1 MSKVLVVDDER
12 LMRDLLGALLTR
24 HGHDVITAA
33 SGPEGLELFR
43 THRPQLTVLDLSMPD
58 MDGIAVL
65 RRLRAIDEQAAV
77 VVLTGTGT
85 DDLENQ
91 ARQLGVTDFL
101 KKALSP
107 DVIVAALERAS
118 GQVAGSAASTAPG
131 AALTPPEGEASIL
144 VVEDE
149 PNSREMVTQF
159 LLNRGYHVRSAPD
172 GAEALFMVQ
181 EQAPHLIVLD
191 LYMPGMN
198 GIEVIKTL
206 KRRDFRGSIIV
217 LTGSQDEKLLEQA
230 LELGSVDVLGKPV
243 DLDRLMLAIDVGL
256 LLSGSPTPMSS
267 SRATPAGQ
275 AKPVAASTTAP
286 DATRAR
292 QAPVEPQETR
302 PGRSRPEIL
311 VVEDEP
317 DASRLLRDYLLLQGY
332 AVKFAATGAEALS
345 LLQKRTPDVLI
356 MDLSMPGVNGVE
368 MLRRLQTSRPNGL
381 PFGVIIQTGS
391 AGDALLDQA
400 RALGHFEIL
409 HKPVDFKQLDAA
421 IKLQL
426 KHKS

>member
-1 MSKVLVVDDER
+1 MGKVLVVDDER

-43 THRPQLTVLDLSMPD
+43 THRPQLTILDLSMPD

-65 RRLRAIDEQAAV
+65 KRVRVIDAHAAV

-85 DDLENQ
+85 DDLEHQ

-101 KKALSP
+101 KKSFSP
-107 DVIVAALERAS
+107 DVIVAALDRATRH
-118 GQVAGSAASTAPG
+118 VAQSSTSAVPGPASA
-131 AALTPPEGEASIL
+131 EASIL

-159 LLNRGYHVRSAPD
+159 LVNRGYHVRAAQD

-191 LYMPGMN
+191 LYMPGVN
-198 GIEVIKTL
+198 GIEVIKAL

-230 LELGSVDVLGKPV
+230 LELGSVDVIGKPV

-256 LLSGSPTPMSS
+256 LLSGS
-267 SRATPAGQ
+267 
-275 AKPVAASTTAP
+275 
-286 DATRAR
+286 
-292 QAPVEPQETR
+292 
-302 PGRSRPEIL
+302 RS
-311 VVEDEP
+311 
-317 DASRLLRDYLLLQGY
+317 
-332 AVKFAATGAEALS
+332 
-345 LLQKRTPDVLI
+345 
-356 MDLSMPGVNGVE
+356 
-368 MLRRLQTSRPNGL
+368 
-381 PFGVIIQTGS
+381 
-391 AGDALLDQA
+391 
-400 RALGHFEIL
+400 
-409 HKPVDFKQLDAA
+409 
-421 IKLQL
+421 
-426 KHKS
+426 